1 MGETHTHTNTRAR
14 AHSTHVK
21 LRILTGRAGPPAT
34 QPVPT
39 AGRTEAGKGC
49 AFLSGTFTES
59 LVLIKAD

>member
-39 AGRTEAGKGC
+39 AGRTEAGKGVC
-49 AFLSGTFTES
+49 VFEWDLHRVFGANKG
-59 LVLIKAD
+59 